1 MNISKSNIDLD
12 IQLYPRHSDQ
22 QAKTMVKEWSRRVL
36 LNQKLDQRMAKEYFT
51 REPVVEGSKS
61 LGSVKTRGINKISK
75 TEDKREAVDK
85 FAQYVQMVNT

>member
-12 IQLYPRHSDQ
+12 IQLYPRHGDQ
-22 QAKTMVKEWSRRVL
+22 QARTMVKEWSRKVL

-51 REPVVEGSKS
+51 KEPAAEGSKS